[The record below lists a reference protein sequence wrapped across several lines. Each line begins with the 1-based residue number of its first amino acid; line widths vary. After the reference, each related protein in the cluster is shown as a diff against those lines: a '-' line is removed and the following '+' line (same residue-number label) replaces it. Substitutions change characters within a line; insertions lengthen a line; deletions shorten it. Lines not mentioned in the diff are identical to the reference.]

1 MNLSSKEI
9 IRTAG
14 LMTGTSMDGL
24 DIVITDISLNND
36 VHYQIIDDISIPY
49 PNDLKDKIRQVVYNP
64 ELDYNKLDDYLGQWF
79 ADTLYNHLQT
89 KEINN
94 LDLIGSHGQ
103 TIHHISGKIKR
114 SSNFRF

>member
-36 VHYQIIDDISIPY
+36 VHYQII
-49 PNDLKDKIRQVVYNP
+49 NEIRNTR
-64 ELDYNKLDDYLGQWF
+64 NW
-79 ADTLYNHLQT
+79 
-89 KEINN
+89 
-94 LDLIGSHGQ
+94 
-103 TIHHISGKIKR
+103 SG
-114 SSNFRF
+114 RFKTF